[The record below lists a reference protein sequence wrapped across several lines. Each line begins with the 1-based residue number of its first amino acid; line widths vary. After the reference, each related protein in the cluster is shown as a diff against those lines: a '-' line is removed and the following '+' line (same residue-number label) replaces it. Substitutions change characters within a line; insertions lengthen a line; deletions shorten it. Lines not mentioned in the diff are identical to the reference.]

1 MPIER
6 RLPRLKNIAEEE
18 NEDEDDDENSV
29 FFFFY
34 FTTQNS
40 EINIKNIKCLIYF

>member
-29 FFFFY
+29 FFFFLFY
-34 FTTQNS
+34 HTKLGN
-40 EINIKNIKCLIYF
+40 KYKKY